1 MVFPW
6 FSHGF
11 PIIFKTQPRT
21 AAAGRIGRG
30 TMGDMHS
37 SIMPCQRH
45 QGHGVTVGPR
55 QGHTGATNIWL
66 CLTQIMPF
74 TWGTDGKAGKAKK
87 NALNFGA
94 PPLLNKGIIL
104 LYGHGSRF
112 QDMLDSWN
120 ILELHEPHALDPLEA
135 TWPSGG
141 SPCLAC
147 STCIGLAC
155 AATSVGDKNTRTRR
169 PEMAPKSI
177 QTLGNQ
183 LKSWI

>member
-87 NALNFGA
+87 KRIEFWGTSIIKQRHNIAVWAWVKISGYVR
-94 PPLLNKGIIL
+94 LLE
-104 LYGHGSRF
+104 H
-112 QDMLDSWN
+112 
-120 ILELHEPHALDPLEA
+120 
-135 TWPSGG
+135 
-141 SPCLAC
+141 
-147 STCIGLAC
+147 IG
-155 AATSVGDKNTRTRR
+155 TT
-169 PEMAPKSI
+169 
-177 QTLGNQ
+177 
-183 LKSWI
+183 

>member
-1 MVFPW
+1 MVRLVRP
-6 FSHGF
+6 
-11 PIIFKTQPRT
+11 
-21 AAAGRIGRG
+21 
-30 TMGDMHS
+30 
-37 SIMPCQRH
+37 
-45 QGHGVTVGPR
+45 
-55 QGHTGATNIWL
+55 
-66 CLTQIMPF
+66 
-74 TWGTDGKAGKAKK
+74 KK

-120 ILELHEPHALDPLEA
+120 ILELHEPHALDPIEA

-183 LKSWI
+183 LKSWIWVWWLTPVLNEHSPSLKSIQIIDMFPESIVDGSLGTISFSIFWGSGSHLVADKDELPQLLVSEIGSQTIRLYHN